1 MLKFHFAPNLGK
13 NLAFFSVFS
22 LLLAL
27 FIHVPASAQLPAA
40 NPTTSKT
47 PKICVVLSGGGARG
61 FAHIGVLKQLEA
73 MHIPIDCIAGT
84 SMGAVIGGL
93 YASGIPAPEI
103 EKRLEKLKLN
113 DIALDRIDR
122 RQLPQSIREEDEQY
136 PLGATLGLSENG
148 VRLPSGVVQASQF
161 QELIQNWTAHLTP
174 DIKFDQLP
182 IPFRAVATDLETGEM
197 VVFDKGA
204 LHKAIRASMA
214 APGVFAPTEIDGR
227 LLSDGGL
234 VRNLPVDI
242 AREMGADVIIAVN
255 IGTPLMPRKELQS
268 LFNVSQQ
275 MVNIL
280 TEQNVN
286 VQKAKLKEGD
296 ILIEPNLGNIGFMD
310 FGRSKEATAIG
321 EAAARQL
328 QTKLSGLALQDHAYR
343 IAQNKRENPQLP
355 PIQISFIDI
364 DNNTAIPEADIRRL
378 IGLEVGSFYSAEE
391 VNGKLAALG
400 TTREFDN
407 LSHELVQKDNRYGI
421 RIQANGKNWGPHFLR
436 FGLALSSGF
445 DGAGGYR
452 LQVGHRRPWLTEGGL
467 EWRNDVELGNTLKYR
482 TELRQPLF
490 EREGSYLLPFA
501 QVSENTVNFYRDNVR
516 LAEYS
521 LRAQKAGVEVAYR
534 LGNLGTL
541 GEARLGLNYN
551 RYSVIPKLGGVITS
565 NGVDTS
571 GSIDSLPSAS
581 IQQYGLKTGLVIDQ
595 LSDPSFPREG
605 YKVDTGLFLGMDR
618 SRDSY
623 QEFNLDT
630 AWAKSYGSH
639 SLNLKF
645 SAAGLFQKNDNKIR
659 GIGSML
665 GGFQRLSA
673 YQQDQF
679 VGNYML
685 YGSAT
690 YLLRAVNFEMAGQS
704 LFFGSSLEMGNVWNE
719 KKEISFNSLRK
730 SVSFFGGVNSFLG
743 PVYLGFA
750 IGQNGARSVFFQL
763 GRQ

>member
-1 MLKFHFAPNLGK
+1 MLKFHFAPKLGK
-13 NLAFFSVFS
+13 NLAFFSVLS

-27 FIHVPASAQLPAA
+27 FIHIPASAQLPAA
-40 NPTTSKT
+40 TPTSSKT

-93 YASGIPAPEI
+93 YASGIPASEI

-161 QELIQNWTAHLTP
+161 QELIQNWTSHLAP

-234 VRNLPVDI
+234 VRNLPIDI
-242 AREMGADVIIAVN
+242 ARDMGADVIIAVN
-255 IGTPLMPRKELQS
+255 IGTPLMPRKQLQT

-286 VQKAKLKEGD
+286 AQKAKLKDND
-296 ILIEPNLGNIGFMD
+296 ILIEPNLGNIGFLD
-310 FGRSKEATAIG
+310 FGRSKEATEIG
-321 EAAARQL
+321 QEAARQL
-328 QTKLSGLALQDHAYR
+328 QTKLAGLALQDQAYR
-343 IAQNKRENPQLP
+343 VAQNKRENPQLP

-378 IGLEVGSFYSAEE
+378 TGFEIGSFYNAEE
-391 VNGKLAALG
+391 VNAKLAALG

-452 LQVGHRRPWLTEGGL
+452 LQIGHRRPWLTEGGL

-501 QVSENTVNFYRDNVR
+501 QVSENTVNFYKDNVR

-551 RYSVIPKLGGVITS
+551 RYSIIPKLGGVLTS
-565 NGVDTS
+565 NGVENT
-571 GSIDSLPSAS
+571 GSVDSLPSAS

-630 AWAKSYGSH
+630 VWAKSYGSH

-679 VGNYML
+679 LGNYML

-719 KKEISFNSLRK
+719 KKDISVNSLRK
-730 SVSFFGGVNSFLG
+730 SLSFFGGVNSFLG

>member
-22 LLLAL
+22 LLLTL
-27 FIHVPASAQLPAA
+27 FIHDPAAAQLPTT

-286 VQKAKLKEGD
+286 VQKAKLKESD